1 MLTFFVCENLA
12 LWYNLRMDK
21 KQNKKC
27 WCESGKDYALCH
39 KEFDAKLKTLKAQG
53 EIVPTKKLIK
63 TCSQIEGIKKA
74 CKINSMILDKV
85 EAEIKAGMSTD
96 DIDKIVY
103 SETLRLGGKPACL
116 GFEGFPKSVCTSVNN
131 VVCHG
136 IPSPDFI
143 LMEGDIINVDC
154 TTEVDGFFGD
164 ASRMFVIGK
173 TSKKAQK
180 LVQVTKEC
188 LDKAVEILKPF
199 CHVGDI
205 GDAVSKHA
213 KKNGFSV
220 VEEFGGHGVGLK
232 MHEDPFVCH
241 TAKKGTGMLLVPGMV
256 FTIEPMI
263 NAGSAEICI
272 DGNDGWTIYTYDDSL
287 SAQWEYTILMTENGS
302 EILSK

>member
-1 MLTFFVCENLA
+1 
-12 LWYNLRMDK
+12 MDK
-21 KQNKKC
+21 RLIKKC

-39 KEFDAKLKTLKAQG
+39 KEFDAKLKALKAQG

-63 TCSQIEGIKKA
+63 TKTQIEGIKKA
-74 CKINSMILDKV
+74 CEVNNKVLDAVEKV
-85 EAEIKAGMSTD
+85 ISAGMTTD

-103 SETLRLGGKPACL
+103 DTTKRLGGKPACL

-136 IPSPDFI
+136 IPSEDFV

-173 TSKKAQK
+173 ASKKAEK
-180 LVQVTKEC
+180 LVKVTKEC
-188 LDKAVEILKPF
+188 LDKAVACLKPF

-205 GDAVSKHA
+205 GEAVKSHA
-213 KKNGFSV
+213 HKNGFSV

-232 MHEDPFVCH
+232 MHEDPFVSH

-263 NAGSAEICI
+263 NAGKSEICI
-272 DGNDGWTIYTYDDSL
+272 DDTDGWTIYTYDDSL
-287 SAQWEYTILMTENGS
+287 SAQWEYTILMTEDGP